1 MLSPAAQLGAAGVYA
16 RRALVIRQALGVAAV
31 GAYDR
36 LDDYSAIDPFLDQ
49 MVPLTLAAQRALAS
63 LLAGYLFA
71 VSGSRPR
78 GLDLDE
84 VTGDADMV
92 RPEGL
97 RHDWSIPFLTLAAAL
112 PSAGVAFAEAY
123 AGARSA
129 VELKAQT
136 DLAYTQSATMAH
148 LGESIEGMN
157 GYRRVLAGPGC
168 EFCTEAA
175 DQTYRAGDL
184 MPLHAG
190 CMCAVAPVLGDTD
203 PGRQLNAA
211 VLTDE

>member
-1 MLSPAAQLGAAGVYA
+1 MTLSAAAQLGAAGVYA
-16 RRALVIRQALGVAAV
+16 RRALVIRQALGAAAL

-49 MVPLTLAAQRALAS
+49 MVPMTLAAQRALAS

-71 VSGSRPR
+71 VSGARPR

-97 RHDWSIPFLTLAAAL
+97 RHDWSIPFRSLAAAL
-112 PSAGVAFAEAY
+112 GAGVAFADAY
-123 AGARSA
+123 ARARA
-129 VELKAQT
+129 DVEIKAHT

-148 LGESIEGMN
+148 LGSSIDEVS

-168 EFCTEAA
+168 EFCTEAS
-175 DQTYRAGDL
+175 DQTYAAGDL

-190 CMCAVAPVLGDTD
+190 CMSAVVPILGTTD

-211 VLTDE
+211 VLTE